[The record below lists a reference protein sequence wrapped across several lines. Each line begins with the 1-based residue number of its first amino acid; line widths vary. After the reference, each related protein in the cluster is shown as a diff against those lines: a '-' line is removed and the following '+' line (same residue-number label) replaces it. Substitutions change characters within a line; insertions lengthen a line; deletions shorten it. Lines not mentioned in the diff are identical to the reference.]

1 METPAGRGGDGT
13 GRAAPAQDTHRP
25 AQRPRSGGR
34 GGGPGRQTRPRPPL
48 ATGRGRGR
56 GGAGEGVGGFA
67 GVGRV
72 WLPALITGKAERGG
86 SRGSQAGLE
95 SEPQNQEDLG
105 GRLSGAIQD
114 SRSNEHGQH
123 ASLNPWALPPAV
135 LGRAATLRGDKIR
148 FQKWSWQTGRMFW
161 KSRMLLRRTC
171 EVRRRRWLQKCRTR
185 DSRAGRSSV
194 KKSQEV
200 IVNCRLSV
208 TRHARGCSSTSNRE

>member
-1 METPAGRGGDGT
+1 METPAGRAGGGGT
-13 GRAAPAQDTHRP
+13 GPAALPPRRTRTA
-25 AQRPRSGGR
+25 PRSARGAAGG

-148 FQKWSWQTGRMFW
+148 FQK
-161 KSRMLLRRTC
+161 
-171 EVRRRRWLQKCRTR
+171 
-185 DSRAGRSSV
+185 
-194 KKSQEV
+194 
-200 IVNCRLSV
+200 
-208 TRHARGCSSTSNRE
+208 

>member
-1 METPAGRGGDGT
+1 MAVSRGRLEARAATPAAALALALAVATQAAPGRHGDPGGEG
-13 GRAAPAQDTHRP
+13 GGRNRPRCPRAGHAPPRAAPAERR
-25 AQRPRSGGR
+25 AG

-148 FQKWSWQTGRMFW
+148 FQK
-161 KSRMLLRRTC
+161 
-171 EVRRRRWLQKCRTR
+171 
-185 DSRAGRSSV
+185 
-194 KKSQEV
+194 
-200 IVNCRLSV
+200 
-208 TRHARGCSSTSNRE
+208 